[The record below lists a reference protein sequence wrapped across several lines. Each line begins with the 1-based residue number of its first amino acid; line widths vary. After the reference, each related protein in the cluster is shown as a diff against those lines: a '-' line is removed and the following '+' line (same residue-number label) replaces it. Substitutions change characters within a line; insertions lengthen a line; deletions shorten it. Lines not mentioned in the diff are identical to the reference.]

1 MAKRGRTSANRRTTW
16 LLKTTLGHKV
26 LPHWAK
32 PLWANTCREE
42 KRKEGREEREVE
54 EEMEKIVRRGEKKL
68 G

>member
-1 MAKRGRTSANRRTTW
+1 
-16 LLKTTLGHKV
+16 LGHKV

-54 EEMEKIVRRGEKKL
+54 EEKEKIVRRGERGGTSRTICPGWPQKGESWDKT
-68 G
+68 